1 MKLLDLFAISPSYR
15 FYIQLGLACF
25 IMLFFIILSKTLRK
39 VILKFL
45 THFNSKMPNF
55 LDELTAALSK
65 PLDYWWILTGLY
77 IGLLA
82 SPFVRYPNLIQSELY
97 IGESLHINFAI
108 IPLSLLHRCY
118 GILFTILLTWSAY
131 NCVGLYEKT
140 LINIGSKFT
149 LLDHT
154 LLIRFTSR
162 IIKLMIIIIGLALI
176 IAQCGINI
184 GGIITG
190 VGLGGVAFT
199 FIAKDTLTNIMS
211 GIVLMIDRPFTIG
224 DWIECSSIEGI
235 IEDVSFRSTRIRTFE
250 QGLVIVPNTTLSND
264 NILNWS
270 TMPKRRVKFTIG
282 VTYDTPKEQLEYF
295 INRLKEILKETPDVE
310 KDTYLVYFN
319 EFGPY
324 SLDISIMYYTFQ
336 TRLKDY
342 AALKEAVNL
351 NIMELAKE
359 LNISIAFPTKTIQMQ
374 SV

>member
-1 MKLLDLFAISPSYR
+1 MKLLDLFSISPSYR

-39 VILKFL
+39 GILKFF
-45 THFNSKMPNF
+45 THFNSKLPNF
-55 LDELTAALSK
+55 LDELTSVLSK

-77 IGLLA
+77 IGLLI
-82 SPFVRYPNLIQSELY
+82 SPFVHYPNFIQPELY
-97 IGESLHINFAI
+97 ISEDLQINLAL
-108 IPLSLLHRCY
+108 IPHSLLNRCY
-118 GILFTILLTWSAY
+118 GILFTTLLTWGAY
-131 NCVGLYEKT
+131 NCVDLYEKA

-162 IIKLMIIIIGLALI
+162 IIKLVTIIIGIALI
-176 IAQCGINI
+176 IAQCDINI
-184 GGIITG
+184 AGIITG
-190 VGLGGVAFT
+190 VGLSGVAFT

-211 GIVLMIDRPFTIG
+211 GVVLMIDRPFTIG
-224 DWIECSSIEGI
+224 DWIECGSIEGI

-250 QGLVIVPNTTLSND
+250 QGLVIIPNTTLSND

-270 TMPKRRVKFTIG
+270 TMPKRRAKFTIG
-282 VTYDTPKEQLEYF
+282 VTYDTPKEQLEHF
-295 INRLKEILKETPDVE
+295 IKCLKESLVQTPDIE

-324 SLDISIMYYTFQ
+324 SLDIVVMYYTFH
-336 TRLKDY
+336 TGLKDY
-342 AALKEAVNL
+342 SMLKESVNL

-359 LNISIAFPTKTIQMQ
+359 LDISIAFPTQTIQMQ
-374 SV
+374 SL